1 MQEYII
7 RRVLLAIPTL
17 IGAVTLVFLVMR
29 ILPGDIA
36 SLMLE
41 GSGELGVQA
50 DEEQLKE
57 LRAQLGVDQPLY
69 VQYVT
74 WLWNAIRFEFGDA
87 LWTNRPVWEE
97 FQLRYPISL
106 SILILAM
113 ITSLG
118 IALPAGIIS
127 AVKQDTWIDYGLRIF
142 TLAGLSIPSFFVAIL
157 IILFMLRYYGW
168 TSPLEYEPIWKDPWL
183 NFQRLIFPS
192 LAIGYRLSAIGAR
205 ITRSSMLEVMREDY
219 VRTARAKGLRE
230 QMVIWRHAL
239 KNAILPV
246 LTLIGI
252 ELLVLF
258 SGVVIVETLFIIPG
272 VGKLLVDSIFR
283 RDYII
288 VQALVFVFAI
298 FVLLVNL
305 AVDLSYAFFDPRIRL
320 G

>member
-1 MQEYII
+1 MQEYVI

-36 SLMLE
+36 ALMLQ
-41 GSGELGVQA
+41 GSGEIGVQA
-50 DEEQLKE
+50 DEAQLEALREQL
-57 LRAQLGVDQPLY
+57 GINQPLY
-69 VQYVT
+69 AQYLS
-74 WLWNAIRFEFGDA
+74 WLWDAIRFEFGNA

-168 TSPLEYEPIWKDPWL
+168 TAPLEYEPIWQDPWL

-298 FVLLVNL
+298 FVLVVNL
-305 AVDLSYAFFDPRIRL
+305 MVDLSYAFFDPRIRL

>member
-36 SLMLE
+36 ALMLQ
-41 GSGELGVQA
+41 GSGEIGVQA
-50 DEEQLKE
+50 DEEQLQA
-57 LRAQLGVDQPLY
+57 LREQLGINKPLY
-69 VQYVT
+69 AQYLT
-74 WLWNAIRFEFGDA
+74 WLWDAIRFDFGDA
-87 LWTNRPVWEE
+87 LWTNRPVWDE
-97 FQLRYPISL
+97 FKLRYPLSL

-113 ITSLG
+113 ITALS
-118 IALPAGIIS
+118 IAIPAGIIS

-142 TLAGLSIPSFFVAIL
+142 TLAGLSVPSFFVAIL
-157 IILFMLRYYGW
+157 VILYLLRYYGW
-168 TSPLEYEPIWKDPWL
+168 TTPLEYEPIWKDPWQ

-205 ITRSSMLEVMREDY
+205 MTRSSMLEVMREDY

-272 VGKLLVDSIFR
+272 VGKLLVDSLFR

-288 VQALVFVFAI
+288 VQGLIFVFAI
-298 FVLLVNL
+298 FVLFVNL

-320 G
+320 R

>member
-36 SLMLE
+36 ALMLQ
-41 GSGELGVQA
+41 GSGEFGIQA
-50 DEEQLKE
+50 DEEQLQA
-57 LRAQLGVDQPLY
+57 LREQLGINKPLY
-69 VQYVT
+69 AQYLT
-74 WLWNAIRFEFGDA
+74 WLWDAIRFDFGDA

-97 FQLRYPISL
+97 FKLRYPLSL
-106 SILILAM
+106 SILVLAM
-113 ITSLG
+113 ITALS
-118 IALPAGIIS
+118 IAIPAGIIS

-157 IILFMLRYYGW
+157 VILYLLRYYGW
-168 TSPLEYEPIWKDPWL
+168 TTPLEYEPIWKDPWQ

-205 ITRSSMLEVMREDY
+205 MTRSSMLEVMREDY

-272 VGKLLVDSIFR
+272 VGKLLVDSLFR

-288 VQALVFVFAI
+288 VQGLIFVFAI
-298 FVLLVNL
+298 FVLFVNL

-320 G
+320 R

>member
-36 SLMLE
+36 ALMLQ
-41 GSGELGVQA
+41 GSGEIGVEA
-50 DEEQLKE
+50 DPEQLQA
-57 LRAQLGVDQPLY
+57 LREQLGINKPLY
-69 VQYVT
+69 AQYVT
-74 WLWNAIRFEFGDA
+74 WLWDAIRFDFGDA

-97 FQLRYPISL
+97 FKLRYPLSL
-106 SILILAM
+106 SILVLAM
-113 ITSLG
+113 ITALS
-118 IALPAGIIS
+118 IAIPAGIIS
-127 AVKQDTWIDYGLRIF
+127 AVKQDTWIDYSLRIF

-157 IILFMLRYYGW
+157 VILYLLRYYGW
-168 TSPLEYEPIWKDPWL
+168 TTPLEYEPIWKDPWQ

-205 ITRSSMLEVMREDY
+205 MTRSSMLEVMREDY

-272 VGKLLVDSIFR
+272 VGKLLVDSLFR

-288 VQALVFVFAI
+288 VQGLIFVFAI
-298 FVLLVNL
+298 FVLFVNL

-320 G
+320 R

>member
-36 SLMLE
+36 ALMLQ
-41 GSGELGVQA
+41 GSGEIGVQA
-50 DEEQLKE
+50 DEEQLQA
-57 LRAQLGVDQPLY
+57 LREQLGINKPLY
-69 VQYVT
+69 AQYLT
-74 WLWNAIRFEFGDA
+74 WLWDALRFDFGDA
-87 LWTNRPVWEE
+87 LWTNRPVWDE
-97 FQLRYPISL
+97 FKLRYPLSL

-113 ITSLG
+113 ITALS
-118 IALPAGIIS
+118 IAIPAGIIS

-142 TLAGLSIPSFFVAIL
+142 TLAGLSVPSFFVAIL
-157 IILFMLRYYGW
+157 VILYLLRYYGW
-168 TSPLEYEPIWKDPWL
+168 TTPLEYEPIWKDPWQ

-205 ITRSSMLEVMREDY
+205 MTRSSMLEVMREDY

-272 VGKLLVDSIFR
+272 VGKLLVDSLFR

-288 VQALVFVFAI
+288 VQGLIFVFAI
-298 FVLLVNL
+298 FVLFVNL

-320 G
+320 R

>member
-1 MQEYII
+1 MQEYVI

-36 SLMLE
+36 ALMLQ
-41 GSGELGVQA
+41 GSGEIGVQA
-50 DEEQLKE
+50 DEAQLEALREQL
-57 LRAQLGVDQPLY
+57 GINQPLY
-69 VQYVT
+69 AQYLS
-74 WLWNAIRFEFGDA
+74 WLWDAIRFEFGNA

-168 TSPLEYEPIWKDPWL
+168 TAPLEYEPIWQDPWL

-305 AVDLSYAFFDPRIRL
+305 MVDLSYAFFDPRIRL

>member
-36 SLMLE
+36 ALMLQ
-41 GSGELGVQA
+41 GSGEIGVQA
-50 DEEQLKE
+50 DEEQLQA
-57 LRAQLGVDQPLY
+57 LREQLGINKPLY
-69 VQYVT
+69 AQYLT
-74 WLWNAIRFEFGDA
+74 WLWDAIRFDFGDA
-87 LWTNRPVWEE
+87 LWTNRPVWDE
-97 FQLRYPISL
+97 FKLRYPLSL
-106 SILILAM
+106 SILVLAM
-113 ITSLG
+113 ITALS
-118 IALPAGIIS
+118 IAIPAGIIS

-157 IILFMLRYYGW
+157 VILYLLRYYGW
-168 TSPLEYEPIWKDPWL
+168 TTPLEYEPIWKDPWQ

-205 ITRSSMLEVMREDY
+205 MTRSSMLEVMREDY

-272 VGKLLVDSIFR
+272 VGKLLVDSLFR

-288 VQALVFVFAI
+288 VQGLIFVFAI
-298 FVLLVNL
+298 FVLIVNL

-320 G
+320 R

>member
-74 WLWNAIRFEFGDA
+74 WMWDAIRFDFGDA

-168 TSPLEYEPIWKDPWL
+168 TAPLEYEPIWQDPWL

-252 ELLVLF
+252 ELLILF

>member
-36 SLMLE
+36 ALMLQ
-41 GSGELGVQA
+41 GSGEIGVQA
-50 DEEQLKE
+50 DEEQLQA
-57 LRAQLGVDQPLY
+57 LREQLGINKPLY
-69 VQYVT
+69 AQYLT
-74 WLWNAIRFEFGDA
+74 WLWDAIRFDFGDA
-87 LWTNRPVWEE
+87 LWTNRPVWDE
-97 FQLRYPISL
+97 FKLRYPLSL
-106 SILILAM
+106 SILVLAM
-113 ITSLG
+113 ITALS
-118 IALPAGIIS
+118 IAIPAGIIS

-157 IILFMLRYYGW
+157 VILYLLRYYGW
-168 TSPLEYEPIWKDPWL
+168 TTPLEYEPIWKDPWQ

-205 ITRSSMLEVMREDY
+205 MTRSSMLEVMREDY

-272 VGKLLVDSIFR
+272 VGKLLVDSLFR

-288 VQALVFVFAI
+288 VQGLIFVFAI
-298 FVLLVNL
+298 FVLFVNL

-320 G
+320 R